1 MAGPPSDLCR
11 KARELLGSNE
21 REEFYQGVQY
31 FLAEEGTD
39 IPQSELNP
47 VLDGWIR
54 TLARN
59 SGVGKDVVHGKI
71 RQLIL
76 TWRKTS
82 ETEGLVPDGFLENT
96 LAAAYHVA
104 DIEKASEALKSRNR
118 NLIVP
123 VHRNLKD
130 QRFFYVNAIERGLDR
145 REDRV
150 PSPREHEAFSKS
162 EASLRKMGIK
172 IRESHDGLLFNGG
185 VEWIADAGTQK
196 PERRVRGEL
205 FEVHALKVL
214 SEEGEE
220 FLAVGDRSVERL
232 LDPSVRDAV
241 NLNLKM
247 PDAISMLGSKYRI
260 REIKSGKMTYDL
272 VVEASRQLQS
282 ALFRLQINRP
292 HFEADK
298 VEIVAVTD
306 EANRE
311 FMQAHGTEVQP
322 GVFALKSQ
330 DGSPYVIHS
339 AGKDYTVTVR
349 LLDPRASG
357 VGPPGFEPGNTGI
370 KIQ

>member
-1 MAGPPSDLCR
+1 MTRNKAILLALFLISSTLLMAGPPSDLCR

-123 VHRNLKD
+123 VH
-130 QRFFYVNAIERGLDR
+130 
-145 REDRV
+145 
-150 PSPREHEAFSKS
+150 H
-162 EASLRKMGIK
+162 ASAATTR
-172 IRESHDGLLFNGG
+172 
-185 VEWIADAGTQK
+185 
-196 PERRVRGEL
+196 
-205 FEVHALKVL
+205 
-214 SEEGEE
+214 
-220 FLAVGDRSVERL
+220 
-232 LDPSVRDAV
+232 
-241 NLNLKM
+241 
-247 PDAISMLGSKYRI
+247 
-260 REIKSGKMTYDL
+260 
-272 VVEASRQLQS
+272 
-282 ALFRLQINRP
+282 
-292 HFEADK
+292 
-298 VEIVAVTD
+298 
-306 EANRE
+306 
-311 FMQAHGTEVQP
+311 
-322 GVFALKSQ
+322 
-330 DGSPYVIHS
+330 
-339 AGKDYTVTVR
+339 
-349 LLDPRASG
+349 
-357 VGPPGFEPGNTGI
+357 
-370 KIQ
+370 